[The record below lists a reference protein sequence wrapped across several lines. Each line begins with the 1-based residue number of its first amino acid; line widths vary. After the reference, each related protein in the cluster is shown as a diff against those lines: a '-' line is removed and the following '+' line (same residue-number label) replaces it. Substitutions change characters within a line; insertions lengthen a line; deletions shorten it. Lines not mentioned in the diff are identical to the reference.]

1 MNSEKRDDEPSPR
14 APEDMLDD
22 LGVSGAQAD
31 QIRALLAEVAGLAHE
46 VPEPSDDVRA
56 LLGGAMPLRSRRRA
70 AIVVAVGAL
79 ALGGVSAAAA
89 TNRLPDPVQE
99 VAADATGGF
108 VPHPIKPVKPVKP
121 VKPANPAHDAS
132 GHVDKPTATHPPKPD
147 DNKTPEPLKTA
158 ARAQI
163 QKPTKPIPVVPE
175 PAQPAVPGSQGGARY
190 EEPVTGT
197 DNARAEPTDKAATS
211 PSVEPDTNHDAG
223 AGSFSGK
230 GKSR

>member
-1 MNSEKRDDEPSPR
+1 MRVNDETMNDKEPPT
-14 APEDMLDD
+14 ATEDMLAD

-70 AIVVAVGAL
+70 AIVAVVGAL

-121 VKPANPAHDAS
+121 TSPAHDAP
-132 GHVDKPTATHPPKPD
+132 GHLDKSTATRPPKPD
-147 DNKTPEPLKTA
+147 DNKPPGPLKTA
-158 ARAQI
+158 APAQI
-163 QKPTKPIPVVPE
+163 QKPTKPIPVAPE

-197 DNARAEPTDKAATS
+197 DNVRAEPTDKAA
-211 PSVEPDTNHDAG
+211 PSVEPGTNHDAG
-223 AGSFSGK
+223 PGSFSGK